1 MRKKVSEIDDKFKN
15 IEDKKLGVNVV
26 NDTVK
31 NATTNINTG
40 TVNNITLVAHGKEDM
55 TKLIRDEVIDALKN
69 GFDSTTKL
77 IENVHFNP
85 RIPEYHNVYI
95 PSMKDKYAMVYDGN
109 DWNIVRKDDLIDELY
124 DNKRNYIEENLDDFV
139 NSLSKSRKDALKR
152 WLDKDDDF
160 PYIQKVKNDIK
171 LLLYNKR
178 RMIKYNKIC
187 NASKVEQLDND
198 TNKNVKRKKVI
209 KTPKIQ
215 TIVTDDESE
224 ESAESAEPIKPEK
237 NAKTKNIK
245 IDNAPKKETK
255 IRKCKISDKRPGT
268 KKRVIQNKSRK

>member
-268 KKRVIQNKSRK
+268 KN